1 MFVNCATVGAVT
13 PSREC
18 RLPHGVHG
26 VQRASDDGR
35 PRQTYGTV
43 GKVRLPTPGDY
54 PRLPIPSDYPRQY
67 NSPMRASVA
76 LCFYHLNHP
85 CYRFLFQTGTKSRVS
100 PNIQHWSL
108 LCLIYCI
115 DQSLLFSTETI

>member
-26 VQRASDDGR
+26 VQRASDDRR
-35 PRQTYGTV
+35 PRQTHGAV
-43 GKVRLPTPGDY
+43 GKVRLPTPG
-54 PRLPIPSDYPRQY
+54 DYPRQY

-85 CYRFLFQTGTKSRVS
+85 CYRFLFQTGTTVDYIPRYSIRHFYV
-100 PNIQHWSL
+100 
-108 LCLIYCI
+108 
-115 DQSLLFSTETI
+115 